1 MKARI
6 WVTATVFPVLSAA
19 CGGGVRTA
27 QTGEVPTPTPAASI
41 ASPTPTPTAT
51 ANPEASAIFVAS
63 LSGNDGNDGSR
74 HSPLRTVAAAIRAAQ
89 ARGFHDLYLFGGDE
103 GAFAEIVD
111 VADGVNMHGSLCK
124 DANDL
129 QPNHDE
135 CPTVISGGSPTFI
148 AQGIRTA
155 TLVENVDLAGA
166 PAVQNGAA
174 AADTFFSVD
183 GIGCVGRGNAPTRF
197 TRCTPAADD
206 QGRTVPQSAVGATVL
221 DSSALTLRGVHVS
234 AGNAADGL
242 AGVGGTKGTDGA
254 AGTSGGAGALG
265 YHSGVAG
272 TAGVNAACPE
282 ANGGAG
288 GAGGRWY
295 WDGKTM
301 LLGKN
306 STTPQL
312 VYTSVYSG
320 DAGTAAVSA
329 DATNGA
335 GGLPGASDPLA
346 QKGSAGKNGSNG
358 VDGAAGTSGALG
370 DLHVDP
376 ATLVA
381 GNGAAGM
388 RGHAGVGGGG
398 GAGGAPA
405 SIELFSS
412 SSSKESSGI
421 YAVSY
426 FGGTATSSTSATALH
441 DVGETAGGAGA
452 GGGAAGCGG
461 FGGTGG
467 QGGAAS
473 VALYVVNS
481 QLSVLDSSIASGKG
495 GNGGA
500 GGVGGAGGLGKQGG
514 VGGLGGFVQKGQVSG
529 NYSDGG
535 NGSVFQVVSINA
547 STSVSDTQRNSPS
560 EGGAGGAGGF
570 GGKGGAGGNGGAGAG
585 GATIGVL
592 RVGGA
597 TAVNLSATTTVTV
610 GQPGVALGTTTAGL
624 AAADYSL

>member
-398 GAGGAPA
+398 GAGG
-405 SIELFSS
+405 
-412 SSSKESSGI
+412 
-421 YAVSY
+421 
-426 FGGTATSSTSATALH
+426 
-441 DVGETAGGAGA
+441 
-452 GGGAAGCGG
+452 
-461 FGGTGG
+461 
-467 QGGAAS
+467 
-473 VALYVVNS
+473 
-481 QLSVLDSSIASGKG
+481 
-495 GNGGA
+495 
-500 GGVGGAGGLGKQGG
+500 VGGAGGLGKQGG